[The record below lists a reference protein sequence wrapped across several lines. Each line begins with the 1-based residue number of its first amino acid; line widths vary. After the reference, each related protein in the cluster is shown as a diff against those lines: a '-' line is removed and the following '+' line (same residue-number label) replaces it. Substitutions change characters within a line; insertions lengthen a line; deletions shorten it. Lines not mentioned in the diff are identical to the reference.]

1 MNRFLNVW
9 ETLLSF
15 SKYFL
20 SNTFSQ
26 NIDNYS
32 VAFSLLFSIYYYWQ
46 QSPPLINDHAD
57 ASSTFLSA
65 LVLFANSR
73 RQFFSRRGP

>member
-1 MNRFLNVW
+1 MNRLLVVW

-26 NIDNYS
+26 NIGNCFHFCS
-32 VAFSLLFSIYYYWQ
+32 VYIALELFSGVIFLK
-46 QSPPLINDHAD
+46 LIDK
-57 ASSTFLSA
+57 
-65 LVLFANSR
+65 
-73 RQFFSRRGP
+73 PIK